1 MTAVEQTV
9 APSHP
14 DSDEDAIASVETF
27 NCRVQLPRPLLVGA
41 ARVTQRTYVVVRIRT
56 TDGQEGVGYAF
67 GRSLPVA
74 HIIDSA
80 FAPHLLGM
88 DPRLP
93 ELVRHRLRDAYWQYA
108 DGPLF
113 SVAVSAVDL
122 ALWDMLGKRLNAPLA
137 ELLGSMRAGVP
148 ICGVGGYTREGESD
162 LEGLQAEMAE
172 FLDLGCRAVKIPLG
186 AEDPATDV
194 KRLTAVREALGS
206 RTMLVVDAFQ
216 GFRSLEDA
224 VRRLR
229 PLEPFDLSY
238 VEDPFPMSLAPLAS
252 ALRDRA
258 GVLIGLGENASGSR
272 AYRDLIA
279 AGAIDVVRCDA
290 TVVGGV
296 RDLLES
302 AALVS
307 THGLELSTHV
317 HPDVHVH
324 FGAAL
329 GNLHAAGLEYMTPSQ
344 GLDGLHELLGT
355 QLEIRHGAALVP
367 DRPGLGIDW
376 DWAAVERHADD

>member
-1 MTAVEQTV
+1 
-9 APSHP
+9 
-14 DSDEDAIASVETF
+14 
-27 NCRVQLPRPLLVGA
+27 
-41 ARVTQRTYVVVRIRT
+41 VTQRTYVVVRIRT
-56 TDGQEGVGYAF
+56 TGGQEGVGYAF

-74 HIIDSA
+74 QLVDGA
-80 FAPHLLGM
+80 LAPRLLGI

-137 ELLGSMRAGVP
+137 ELLGFRRTRVP
-148 ICGVGGYTREGESD
+148 ICGVGGYTREGESH

-172 FLDLGCRAVKIPLG
+172 FLDLGCRAVKIPIG
-186 AEDPATDV
+186 ARDPATDV

-206 RTMLVVDAFQ
+206 HTTLVVDAFQ
-216 GFRSLEDA
+216 GFRSLEEA

-238 VEDPFPMSLAPLAS
+238 VEDPFPMSLAPLAA

-272 AYRDLIA
+272 AYRDLISV
-279 AGAIDVVRCDA
+279 GAIDVVRCDA

-296 RDLLES
+296 RELLES
-302 AALVS
+302 AALAS
-307 THGLELSTHV
+307 AHGLELSTHV

-329 GNLHAAGLEYMTPSQ
+329 GNLHAAGLEYMTPRQ

-355 QLEIRHGAALVP
+355 QLEIRDGAALVP
-367 DRPGLGIDW
+367 DRPGLGMDW